1 MMCAMNDTVRRFV
14 ELCDL
19 YARHTGRRVSTVS
32 RYATGSGE
40 TIARLCRGRTIT
52 IRRLERA
59 IRYLSENW
67 PENADWPAGTPRPP
81 ASETANPNRPP
92 I

>member
-1 MMCAMNDTVRRFV
+1 MDDTARRLV

-19 YARHTGRRVSTVS
+19 YAQHTGRCVSTVS

-52 IRRLERA
+52 TRRLERA
-59 IRYLSENW
+59 LRYLSENW
-67 PENADWPAGTPRPP
+67 PENADWPVGTPRPP
-81 ASETANPNRPP
+81 RSDTENPDRPTL
-92 I
+92 